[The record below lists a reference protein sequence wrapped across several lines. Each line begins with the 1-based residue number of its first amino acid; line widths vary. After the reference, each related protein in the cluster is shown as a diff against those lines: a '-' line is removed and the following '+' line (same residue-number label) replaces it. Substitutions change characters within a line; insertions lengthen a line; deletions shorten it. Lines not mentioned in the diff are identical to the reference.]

1 LLDGRRFWFVGIG
14 GAGLSGYAI
23 VAQAWGAEVAGWDR
37 RETSYLEAVRA
48 AGIPVTIAADPPP
61 APEGWEAVV
70 STAYA
75 AQAEGRSRAHF
86 LAELISGARSIVVSG
101 AHGKTTTAAM
111 IAFVLDSL
119 GLDPSFLIGGDVPQL
134 GGNARAGS
142 GWLVVEGDESD
153 RTVFGLP
160 AEIGVI
166 TNVDLDHHTT
176 YGSTAE
182 VEEEFARWAAGLP
195 HVVWGRDLE
204 PVDLELSAPG
214 EHNRL
219 NAACALAA
227 LELAGVGREQ
237 AAEALRRFRGAGRR
251 LEPRGQSGGVRFV
264 DDYGHHPAEIGATLD
279 AARKLAGEGRVLVL
293 FQPHLYSRTLHLA
306 TELAAALALSDLAC
320 VTEVYPA
327 REKPIEG
334 VTGKLVI
341 DRLCELRPGMP
352 VAWTP
357 KVEQGVEVLGIRARP
372 GDLVVTIGAGDV
384 DKALPLLLERF
395 SA

>member
-182 VEEEFARWAAGLP
+182 VEEEFERWAAGLP